1 MLAGHRVP
9 TAGPKGGVHIEQV
22 LEYNRDS
29 SYLRDAVLY
38 RLTIEAQRRVEAS
51 ALSKREIVRQLG
63 HYGSEMS
70 HAARPALR
78 AFWLAPWQPVLFGF
92 LLAGDWIDTGLP
104 ATIQSVSSP
113 GVSGPRRP
121 MGVPAGDDTR
131 PRTTLRGE

>member
-9 TAGPKGGVHIEQV
+9 TAGPKGVVHIEQV

-29 SYLRDAVLY
+29 SYLRDALLY

-51 ALSKREIVRQLG
+51 ALSKREIVRRLG

-92 LLAGDWIDTGLP
+92 LLAGDWIDTG
-104 ATIQSVSSP
+104 ATSYDPKRVVTGRLGAEAAHGRP
-113 GVSGPRRP
+113 GRR
-121 MGVPAGDDTR
+121 
-131 PRTTLRGE
+131 